1 MVCRASLRR
10 AVCSSP
16 LPASSTAA
24 TAGPCSSS
32 SAIALHQL
40 PGNPL
45 AKPTVPSMASI
56 SQRRPVPC
64 VLVPSSPRIASSG
77 RNRPI
82 VCAAAR
88 SATASASV
96 TRSAATLFARGF
108 SGLDRACCAAW
119 AAACTAATA
128 TPRSSFDDWTS
139 GTQGIYDVLSIRE
152 NKGEALVIGILIA
165 ILLAAVVYALCVA
178 LGLPSIVAII
188 AAILVLL
195 AGIPSG
201 GYGLGGRWG
210 GRRGVCPRGPAT
222 GRPPTAVAR
231 SGRFSSSV

>member
-1 MVCRASLRR
+1 MLRVVTPR
-10 AVCSSP
+10 IAVCSSP
-16 LPASSTAA
+16 VAASSTAA
-24 TAGPCSSS
+24 TAAPCSSS
-32 SAIALHQL
+32 SATALHQ
-40 PGNPL
+40 PGSPPAN
-45 AKPTVPSMASI
+45 ATVPSMPSI
-56 SQRRPVPC
+56 SQRRPVPW

-77 RNRPI
+77 RSWPI

-108 SGLDRACCAAW
+108 NGLDRACWAAW

-165 ILLAAVVYALCVA
+165 VLLAALVYALCVA

-210 GRRGVCPRGPAT
+210 GRRGV
-222 GRPPTAVAR
+222 
-231 SGRFSSSV
+231 